1 MRYRKGQTNN
11 MTNKQNILSAKAE
24 KLIADTTKAVKA
36 ATKAEVLQAEAF
48 KAASKAARK
57 AAPKA
62 EAASKAAPKAAPKAA
77 AAPKAFGIH
86 INKTGRVCFSAIAAA
101 RIPAELAHVEVKADG
116 KKITIQPVAKF
127 SETSTELRW
136 AGNRPYI
143 SATKILKATGLF
155 DGSKSFDFEAAPI
168 NGCGFQ
174 FVMA

>member
-1 MRYRKGQTNN
+1 MA
-11 MTNKQNILSAKAE
+11 NKQIKNSAAAE
-24 KLIADTTKAVKA
+24 KKIVDTLK
-36 ATKAEVLQAEAF
+36 
-48 KAASKAARK
+48 ASKAAP

-62 EAASKAAPKAAPKAA
+62 PAVSKAAPKASKAP

-86 INKTGRVCFSAIAAA
+86 INKTGRVCFSSTAAA

-143 SATKILKATGLF
+143 SATKVLKATGLF

-168 NGCGFQ
+168 NGCGFT
-174 FVMA
+174 FMMA